1 MAMSHIKPLSPPS
14 CGAAVLRLLRARSG
28 VAPAQALLSPSR
40 ATRYMYASGGQQAWL
55 GQQETWIALI
65 LDLKPNLYIDDLLLC
80 LSLICIEFRK
90 LRS

>member
-40 ATRYMYASGGQQAWL
+40 ATRYMYASGGQQA
-55 GQQETWIALI
+55 
-65 LDLKPNLYIDDLLLC
+65 
-80 LSLICIEFRK
+80 
-90 LRS
+90 